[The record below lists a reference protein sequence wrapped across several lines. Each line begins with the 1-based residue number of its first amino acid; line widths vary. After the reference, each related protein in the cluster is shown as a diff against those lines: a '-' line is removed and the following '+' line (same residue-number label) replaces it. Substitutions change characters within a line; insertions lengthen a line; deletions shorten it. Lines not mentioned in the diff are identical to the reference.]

1 MKKDKSQTL
10 TELELEQRK
19 LSNLQVAANI
29 RLQDFNMA
37 CSKIEHA
44 RRNIEITSRTWIN
57 LLEKNMQEDEVSKKM
72 KEILLLNLEILNNT
86 KQL

>member
-37 CSKIEHA
+37 CSKIEHGL
-44 RRNIEITSRTWIN
+44 IY
-57 LLEKNMQEDEVSKKM
+57 
-72 KEILLLNLEILNNT
+72 
-86 KQL
+86 